1 MKRRKF
7 TSEFKLQC
15 VLDHVERF
23 VLWLSRRKEQE
34 KIQLRYAVNITWANR
49 HSVVGVT
56 SLLKERQRYLTTGHL
71 LRAQNHRECPN

>member
-15 VLDHVERF
+15 VLDHAERF

-34 KIQLRYAVNITWANR
+34 KIRLRYAVNIT
-49 HSVVGVT
+49 
-56 SLLKERQRYLTTGHL
+56 
-71 LRAQNHRECPN
+71 